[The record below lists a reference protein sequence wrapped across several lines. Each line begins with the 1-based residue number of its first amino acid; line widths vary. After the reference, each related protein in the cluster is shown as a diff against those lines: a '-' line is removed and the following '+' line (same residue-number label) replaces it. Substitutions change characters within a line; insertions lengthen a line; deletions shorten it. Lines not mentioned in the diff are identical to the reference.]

1 MGLQQSLHLTTP
13 TSDVDVRGRA
23 PYSFMSFA
31 ESHNADGEGR
41 EDGSGGDG
49 GRISQVKGEGGLLSG
64 LSLSVIEE

>member
-1 MGLQQSLHLTTP
+1 
-13 TSDVDVRGRA
+13 
-23 PYSFMSFA
+23 MSFA